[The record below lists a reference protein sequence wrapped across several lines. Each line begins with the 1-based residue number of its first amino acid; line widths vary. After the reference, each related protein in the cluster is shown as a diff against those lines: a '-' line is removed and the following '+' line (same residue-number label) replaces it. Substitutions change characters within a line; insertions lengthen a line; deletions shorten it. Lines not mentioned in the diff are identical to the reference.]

1 MTNQAENHDC
11 CGRAIAAPA
20 ACPACSRPGRPVK
33 SVTLDHHLAPALR
46 ARLGSPA
53 GFCPNPACGV
63 VYFSGHK
70 TILKGETLQPVTCKD
85 PGDDVHVCYCFNIR
99 RSDIRRDLAARGSTD
114 VINRIRSGIAA
125 GGCSCEK
132 LNPGGACCLGDVV
145 AEIQK
150 IKVEKA
156 HGGQ

>member
-11 CGRAIAAPA
+11 CGHAIAASA
-20 ACPACSRPGRPVK
+20 VCPACGRPGRPIK

-46 ARLGSPA
+46 ARLHSPA

-63 VYFSGHK
+63 VYFSGCK
-70 TILKGETLQPVTCKD
+70 TILKGETLLPVTQKD
-85 PGDDVHVCYCFNIR
+85 PGDDVHICYCFGIKRADLR
-99 RSDIRRDLAARGSTD
+99 RQLAAGGSTD
-114 VINRIRSGIAA
+114 IPERIRRGIAA

-132 LNPGGACCLGDVV
+132 LNPGGTCCMGDVA

-150 IKVEKA
+150 IKAEKA
-156 HGGQ
+156 RS